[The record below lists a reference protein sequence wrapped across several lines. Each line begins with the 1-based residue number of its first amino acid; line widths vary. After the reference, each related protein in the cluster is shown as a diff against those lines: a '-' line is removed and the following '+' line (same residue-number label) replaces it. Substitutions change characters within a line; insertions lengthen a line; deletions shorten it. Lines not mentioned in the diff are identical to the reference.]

1 MTILLPKGGNVGGVA
16 SRLVKLAARELLRM
30 KSARPWD
37 LAVVLGAREAD
48 VEDLWKR
55 LHKAGC
61 IEDVNG
67 WWRPTDAMLAGANAR
82 LGKPL
87 PRAKADQLV
96 QQMVKQ
102 AEQLNEE
109 PGDALFYVVK
119 IAVFGS
125 YLDTTKDELGDL
137 DVAWQ
142 LLERPGCERAIR
154 SMMCVNQDP
163 IAHMRGRVRPK
174 HAAVRLVDWHM
185 LDDLESPSRVVM
197 EMTGPVLAEA
207 LEYEARRREKARAE
221 AQKVQQSIADM
232 LAEMDRRRAEA
243 APAPRGGRRGK
254 R

>member
-1 MTILLPKGGNVGGVA
+1 MTVLLPVGGCVGGVA

-37 LAVVLGAREAD
+37 LAVVLGARQED
-48 VEDLWKR
+48 VDDLWKR
-55 LHKAGC
+55 LHRAGC

-67 WWRPTDAMLAGANAR
+67 WWRPTDAMLTLANAR

-87 PRAKADQLV
+87 ARAKADQLV

-102 AEQLNEE
+102 AEQLNAD

-125 YLDTTKDELGDL
+125 YMDTSKEELGDL

-142 LLERPGCERAIR
+142 LLERPGCERTIS

-163 IAHMRGRVRPK
+163 VAHMRGRVRPR
-174 HAAVRLVDWHM
+174 HAAVRLVDWHTM
-185 LDDLESPSRVVM
+185 KSLETPSRVVM
-197 EMTGPVLAEA
+197 EMTGPVLEEA
-207 LEYEARRREKARAE
+207 LEYAARRREKRQKEARAL
-221 AQKVQQSIADM
+221 QQSMDNM
-232 LAEMDRRRAEA
+232 LAEMAKRREEAAPQPKVRRRA
-243 APAPRGGRRGK
+243 K